1 MDFLD
6 KVKEVASTV
15 AAVSVRKGKEL
26 HEITKIKLE
35 IADKQNK
42 VKALYKEIGYEA
54 CKAHKAQVDIIESIK
69 DKIDEVDSIEEKIA
83 VLRKNLDEVGNT
95 VNVGVEDVE
104 VADDEAEDADFDEE
118 DVEPIDPIE

>member
-6 KVKEVASTV
+6 KVKEVASSV

-54 CKAHKAQVDIIESIK
+54 YKAHKAQVDILESIK
-69 DKIDEVDSIEEKIA
+69 DKIAEVDSLEDEIA
-83 VLRKNLDEVGNT
+83 ILRKKLDEVGNT
-95 VNVGVEDVE
+95 VKVGVEDVV
-104 VADDEAEDADFDEE
+104 VADEDAEEADFDEAE
-118 DVEPIDPIE
+118 TEPLDPIE